1 MPEFFQRFMQRKLMQ
16 WCLAYLA
23 AAWVL
28 LQVIDFVAE
37 QFGWPV
43 RVSRVSLIL
52 AGVGFLIVIV
62 LAWYHGEQG
71 RQRVTIPEIVMIGSL
86 LLVGSVAVASMAS
99 GPETIGAANAV
110 GDSLPAAEER
120 SLAVLPFANLS
131 EEKSNEYF
139 SDGITE
145 EILNTVARLPGLR
158 VASRTS
164 SFSFKG
170 QNVGLDQIA
179 QRLRVSHVLEGSVRK
194 FGQRVVISA
203 NLIDARSDRQV
214 WQSDFDRSLQD
225 VFAVQQEIAR
235 AIAQAMELQF
245 GGTNSTTPTQSLSA
259 HNSYLLGLDQWHRR
273 TRGGMTQSVHHFKAA
288 VAQDSSYAEA
298 WAGLALAYAVLPV
311 YDQRASEVE
320 SARLSLDAARRALA
334 LDSTLAHPHSAIGW
348 VMSLYEYRWEAG
360 VAELR
365 RAVVLNPNDATA
377 HIWLGSVLARM
388 GKTKEA
394 IPHTND
400 AVRLDPLSLSVRQ
413 QRAIIFYQAG
423 LSDAAFDELKVAHAI
438 EPDNQIVTSYLAR
451 FYLTRALY
459 DSAASALRRIT
470 VLSDYPNPNESIVFV
485 DAVRNQRRDL
495 AGSVLTN
502 WSKSG
507 VLPDTHLAAL
517 HELAGDRAGALRALN
532 RAFAT
537 REPNVS
543 ILNVDPGFSA
553 LRSDPNAVELLR
565 RMNLR

>member
-1 MPEFFQRFMQRKLMQ
+1 MQ

-23 AAWVL
+23 GAWVL

-37 QFGWPV
+37 NLGWPAQ
-43 RVSRVSLIL
+43 VSRVSLAL
-52 AGVGFLIVIV
+52 AGVGFLIVVV

-71 RQRVTIPEIVMIGSL
+71 RQRVTIPETLIIGSL
-86 LLVGSVAVASMAS
+86 LLFGVIAAASMWS
-99 GPETIGAANAV
+99 GPATAGAANAV
-110 GDSLPAAEER
+110 RDSLPAAEER

-131 EEKSNEYF
+131 EEKTNEYF

-179 QRLRVSHVLEGSVRK
+179 QRLRVAHVLEGSVRK

-203 NLIDARSDRQV
+203 NLIDTRTDRQI
-214 WQSDFDRSLQD
+214 WKSDFDRSLED

-245 GGTNSTTPTQSLSA
+245 GSTDSTIPTQSSSA

-288 VAQDSSYAEA
+288 VAQDSAYADA

-320 SARLSLDAARRALA
+320 SARLSVDAARRALA
-334 LDSTLAHPHSAIGW
+334 LNPSLAHPHSAMGW

-360 VAELR
+360 VSELR
-365 RAVVLNPNDATA
+365 RAVALNPNDATS
-377 HIWLGSVLARM
+377 HSWLGSVLARM
-388 GKTKEA
+388 GMTKEA
-394 IPHTND
+394 ISHAD
-400 AVRLDPLSLSVRQ
+400 HAVRLDPLSLSVRQ

-423 LSDAAFDELKVAHAI
+423 MVDPAFEELKVAHSI
-438 EPDNQIVTSYLAR
+438 EPDNQIVSSYLTR

-459 DSAASALRRIT
+459 DSATSALRRIT
-470 VLSDYPNPNESIVFV
+470 VLSEYPNPNESVAFV
-485 DAVRNQRRDL
+485 DAVRTRQPDV

-502 WSKSG
+502 WSKAG

-517 HELAGDRAGALRALN
+517 YELAGDRAGALRALR
-532 RAFAT
+532 RAFES
-537 REPNVS
+537 RELNVS